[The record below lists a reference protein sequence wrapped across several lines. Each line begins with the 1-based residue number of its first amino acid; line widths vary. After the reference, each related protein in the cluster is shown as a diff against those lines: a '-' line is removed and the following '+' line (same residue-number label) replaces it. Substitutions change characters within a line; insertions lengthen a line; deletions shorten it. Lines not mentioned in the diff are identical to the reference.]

1 MSHALADLTRSSNDV
16 MERKMTEHKGA
27 QHWLNKDRGI
37 KPKLTQ
43 EQVEEIMIELRDGQ
57 TQSFIAT
64 EFNVSRST
72 IQAINEGRYSKY
84 RIPDYRYPVAER
96 EPAIMVIKE
105 DEEILDEFKIH
116 TNPRYY

>member
-1 MSHALADLTRSSNDV
+1 
-16 MERKMTEHKGA
+16 MTEHKGA

-43 EQVEEIMIELRDGQ
+43 EQIEEIMIELRDGQ

-72 IQAINEGRYSKY
+72 IQAINEGRYRKY
-84 RIPDYRYPVAER
+84 RIPGYNYPVHKQ
-96 EPAIMVIKE
+96 EPETEQTGK
-105 DEEILDEFKIH
+105 DDEILDELPIH
-116 TNPRYY
+116 LPGATQ